1 VPVAGSRVYALVV
14 SGVAVESTQAVEE
27 EWSGGSFGHW
37 ALARRRFFRNRLAV
51 VGLFILGVLFTVG
64 FLARQIAP
72 YGYLELD
79 LSSLAEGPSSAH
91 LFGTDQLGR
100 DYFSRVILGIGTEAT
115 IALLV
120 GFFGTLI
127 GTLLGAVAGYFGGAV
142 DNLVMRMTDLLLTL
156 PPLLVLLVA
165 ASNLHTTTVLWVSVL
180 MGCVLWMPMA
190 RIVRARCLSL
200 RDQAYVDAARA
211 IGASDVRIIAR
222 HILPNAIGSVAVA
235 ATVMTAG
242 AILLETTISYLGFGL
257 SNFSRNDARTS
268 ARTPSLGDVIYVA
281 KDEGLTHWW
290 GTTFAGLAIILIVAS
305 IYFIGDGLRDA
316 LDPIER
322 HHVTPA
328 PRRRKR
334 RRPLPTAKLLAAVP
348 RPELPALPVAQLE
361 TALRVSVAWIP
372 RRRARRRTAVRL
384 LIETVVIL
392 LATAGTAAAVYAW
405 KVRPVSSQ
413 WPVAG
418 TLVQNVSRAVGA
430 QTEISVALAP
440 GASRVLFAA
449 SNDTLMRTIRVHTS
463 TDGGRTWSS
472 SAGPS
477 LGSAACARGDPAAAI
492 APDGHEYV
500 AFTVNPS
507 CNDEDPEPYL
517 VVASNAGPRTPW
529 TVRRVVAATNR
540 FAWDD
545 KPALAAGP
553 DGRVHVV
560 WSRLVGS
567 LSETTVIST
576 SSDRG
581 RSWSPPRSISGRLVW
596 PQLASIAAGAD
607 RALYV
612 AGVDA
617 HLGIWVARSDG
628 RGHFIVRHVAPL
640 PGNEAATCVA
650 GSEHPIPGQANR
662 CLGPDPTVTATRD
675 RVYVT
680 YGLPI
685 TRLQRVFVAVLDR
698 DLHVLLR
705 HRIAPSARMKG
716 DQFWPVSAVDGST
729 RDLWACF
736 YDTSGDSS
744 RREAWFVCTVSHDGR
759 HWARPVR
766 ASPVSSST
774 EVLWEDGRIFGFL
787 DHIGYGGYPGLAVG
801 GGVAHPMWVDTRD
814 LAANKQ
820 EVFAAR
826 IAASAMR
833 P

>member
-1 VPVAGSRVYALVV
+1 V
-14 SGVAVESTQAVEE
+14 SGVAVESAQAVEE
-27 EWSGGSFGHW
+27 EWSGDSLGHW
-37 ALARRRFFRNRLAV
+37 ALARRRFFRHRLAV

-79 LSSLAEGPSSAH
+79 LSSLARGPSLSH

-142 DNLVMRMTDLLLTL
+142 DNLVMRVTDLLLTL
-156 PPLLVLLVA
+156 PPLLILLVA

-200 RDQAYVDAARA
+200 RERAYVDAARA
-211 IGASDVRIIAR
+211 MGASDARIIAR
-222 HILPNAIGSVAVA
+222 HVLPNAIGSVAVA

-305 IYFIGDGLRDA
+305 IYFVGDGLRDA
-316 LDPIER
+316 LDPLER
-322 HHVTPA
+322 RRVTPGP

-334 RRPLPTAKLLAAVP
+334 RRPLPGAKLLAAVP
-348 RPELPALPVAQLE
+348 RPELPALPVARIAR
-361 TALRVSVAWIP
+361 ALRMSVAWMP
-372 RRRARRRTAVRL
+372 RRRARRRRTALRL
-384 LIETVVIL
+384 LVETVVIL

-430 QTEISVALAP
+430 QTEVSVALAP
-440 GASRVLFAA
+440 ASARVLFAA

-463 TDGGRTWSS
+463 TNGGRTWSS

-477 LGSAACARGDPAAAI
+477 LGNTACARGDPAAAI

-517 VVASNAGPRTPW
+517 VVAGNAGPRTPW
-529 TVRRVVAATNR
+529 TVRRVVPPTKR

-545 KPALAAGP
+545 KAALAVGP
-553 DGRVHVV
+553 DGHVRVV

-567 LSETTVIST
+567 RAETTVLST

-581 RSWSPPRSISGRLVW
+581 RTWSPPRPISGRLVW
-596 PQLASIAAGAD
+596 PQLASIAVGAR

-617 HLGIWVARSDG
+617 RLGIWVARSVG
-628 RGHFIVRHVAPL
+628 GNFIVRRVAPL
-640 PGNEAATCVA
+640 PGNEAATCIA
-650 GSEHPIPGQANR
+650 GSEDPIPGQANL
-662 CLGPDPTVTATRD
+662 CLGPDPTVTASGD
-675 RVYVT
+675 HLYVT

-685 TRLQRVFVAVLDR
+685 TQRQRVFVAVLDR
-698 DLHVLLR
+698 DLNVLSR
-705 HRIAPSARMKG
+705 QRIAPSVRMKG
-716 DQFWPVSAVDGST
+716 DQFWPVSAVDRST
-729 RDLWACF
+729 GALWACF

-744 RREAWFVCTVSHDGR
+744 RRQAWFVCTVSRDGR
-759 HWARPVR
+759 HWRRPVR

-774 EVLWEDGRIFGFL
+774 QVLWEDGRIFGFL
-787 DHIGYGGYPGLAVG
+787 DHIGYGGYPGLTVS

-814 LAANKQ
+814 LDGNKQ

-826 IAASAMR
+826 IAARALER
-833 P
+833 